1 MAKPL
6 SADRRKEV
14 RRIAAE
20 AKAAEE
26 KWTNHC
32 EYPESWNDLSA
43 NDVLAL
49 LDEVEKP
56 KKKA

>member
-1 MAKPL
+1 MAEPL
-6 SADRRKEV
+6 SDDRREEV
-14 RRIAAE
+14 RRIATE
-20 AKAAEE
+20 AKAAEA

-56 KKKA
+56 KETA